1 MCFNCASSINITRST
16 LFPYT
21 TLFRSRGLVLA
32 VLMLLVLYVFYL
44 NGCDKRHPRFY
55 EVCPGLFGA
64 FAAWMILSN
73 IFSHFTGNISVYS
86 VIYGSISAIVVL
98 MLWLYVTST
107 VLIMGAIFNQIM
119 NETRKKYGSWKP
131 PLPKEEMRGT

>member
-1 MCFNCASSINITRST
+1 MF
-16 LFPYT
+16 
-21 TLFRSRGLVLA
+21 
-32 VLMLLVLYVFYL
+32 LVLYVFYL
-44 NGCDKRHPRFY
+44 NGCEKRHPRFY

-98 MLWLYVTST
+98 MLWLYLTST

-131 PLPKEEMRGT
+131 PLPKEGMRGT